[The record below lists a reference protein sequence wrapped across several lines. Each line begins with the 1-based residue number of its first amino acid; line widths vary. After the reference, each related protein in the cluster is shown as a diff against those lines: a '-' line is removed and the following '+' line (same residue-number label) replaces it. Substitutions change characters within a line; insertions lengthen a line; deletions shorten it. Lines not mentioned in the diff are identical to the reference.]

1 MKKTLSIEAVHS
13 LYAGEL
19 GHALS
24 QVADSAERFKIQY
37 DDDFEK
43 EDSNRKP
50 YTVIDGIAVYKIS
63 GPLLSN
69 GSWWSRYLGYSAYDD
84 IRTDLMQAAADR
96 LFTNPGRTLPP
107 TLLHFFNSPGT
118 AA

>member
-24 QVADSAERFKIQY
+24 QISDSAEKFKIQM
-37 DDDFEK
+37 EEEIPA
-43 EDSNRKP
+43 EDQKP
-50 YTVIDGIAVYKIS
+50 YIIVDGIAIYRIS

-69 GSWWSRYLGYSAYDD
+69 GSWFSRYLGYSAYDD
-84 IRTDLMQAAADR
+84 IRTDLMKAASDPDVKEI
-96 LFTNPGRTLPP
+96 LLYMGTPGGSVFGVTDA
-107 TLLHFFNSPGT
+107 SD
-118 AA
+118 A